1 MGNNLSK
8 KNTILVVDDNEDIC
22 AFLCVA
28 LENAGYDVRSAP
40 EGARALALQHERP
53 AELLITDIFMP
64 ILEGFETIT
73 RFKNDFPGTRIIAM
87 SAGGTGM
94 KHDYLSTAG
103 LIGVDATLH
112 KPFGTEVLLDTVRNV
127 LASRP

>member
-1 MGNNLSK
+1 MGDSSPK
-8 KNTILVVDDNEDIC
+8 KHTILVVDDNEDMC
-22 AFLCVA
+22 AFLRLV

-40 EGARALALQHERP
+40 EGARALALQRERP
-53 AELLITDIFMP
+53 ADLLITDIFMP

-73 RFKNDFPGTRIIAM
+73 RFKSDFPRTRIIAM
-87 SAGGTGM
+87 SAGGSGM

-112 KPFGTEVLLDTVRNV
+112 KPFGTDLLLDTVRRV
-127 LASRP
+127 LSALR